1 VTAWLMLVLFLAVNS
16 IKPKRGLDAFTL
28 VELLVVIGI
37 IAILAAL
44 LLPAL
49 SSGQSRAKRVAC
61 ENNLQQ
67 TGAAFHSFSHDHN
80 SKFPMQ
86 VPMADGGSQEFVQN
100 GYLTG
105 GEFYFSF
112 HNFQVM
118 SGDMVTPDILI
129 CPADTRLS
137 ATNFATLQNSNLSY
151 FAGVNADFSKPDSI
165 LAGDR
170 NLATNSFQNP
180 TILRI
185 DRNSRL
191 RWTQEMHQFKGN
203 VLFADGHVEEWN
215 NSTLASAAGSLA
227 DPADLFLP
235 SVQPA
240 ANQFASSPGAT
251 GTQPASPSSGS
262 QPAGSPDSSSASP
275 NNPNSGNGPVQA
287 QPPATPAKQTGRTP
301 VIASGNRT
309 RAGTILPAETQ
320 PQNSPGPRQ
329 TSPATTN
336 LQSAGATADEDD
348 STMSPFDLRVLK
360 FLRSIIKWGYLLLLL
375 LWLLL
380 LAFAWRRR
388 SRKRRKKI
396 AR

>member
-1 VTAWLMLVLFLAVNS
+1 MNA
-16 IKPKRGLDAFTL
+16 IKPKCGSDAFTL

-49 SSGQSRAKRVAC
+49 SKGQARAKRVFC
-61 ENNLQQ
+61 ENNLEQI
-67 TGAAFHSFSHDHN
+67 GAAFHAFSHDHN

-100 GYLTG
+100 GYLIN
-105 GEFYFSF
+105 GEFYFGF
-112 HNFQVM
+112 HNFQAM
-118 SGDMVTPDILI
+118 AGELITPDILI
-129 CPADTRLS
+129 CPADTRLP

-151 FAGVNADFSKPDSI
+151 FAGVNADFSKPNSI

-170 NLATNSFQNP
+170 NLATNSLQNW
-180 TILRI
+180 TILRV
-185 DRNSRL
+185 DGQSRL
-191 RWTQEMHQFKGN
+191 RWTQELHQFKGN

-215 NSTLASAAGSLA
+215 NSTLLSAAKGSV

-235 SVQPA
+235 SVKPV

-251 GTQPASPSSGS
+251 GTQPATPSSGGQS
-262 QPAGSPDSSSASP
+262 DGLPVSSSVSP
-275 NNPNSGNGPVQA
+275 NNPNSNPNSGHGPVPA
-287 QPPATPAKQTGRTP
+287 HSPATPAKPPGQRQG
-301 VIASGNRT
+301 VASGNHT
-309 RAGTILPAETQ
+309 QTGTFPPTETQ
-320 PQNSPGPRQ
+320 PQNSSGARQ
-329 TSPATTN
+329 ASPATTN
-336 LQSAGATADEDD
+336 LQNAGATADEDD

-375 LWLLL
+375 LWLLF